1 MRDVAVDEDV
11 AEEDVVEED
20 LAKEDVVDEE
30 EEDVEL
36 EEVVADGGAAWVT
49 LTSVTWSVIRSFTG
63 PLYFQVKLVDPQLVA
78 SGRGL
83 KVSRGAAEALG
94 VADKATF

>member
-1 MRDVAVDEDV
+1 MTSVKLIGLIGAARTVMRDVAVDEDV

-36 EEVVADGGAAWVT
+36 EEVVADGGAA
-49 LTSVTWSVIRSFTG
+49 
-63 PLYFQVKLVDPQLVA
+63 
-78 SGRGL
+78 
-83 KVSRGAAEALG
+83 
-94 VADKATF
+94 